1 MLPKIFNRKK
11 FPVPGIIRSNM
22 ESLHDSPAS
31 HHITHIQRLTHPK
44 TPLYI
49 SANPRPWCRTQWP
62 VTGKIPGLV
71 DGVAFR
77 VRKSHGPG
85 KELQRASELSSFSR
99 SHSPTE
105 HTLHPM
111 SKGDDF
117 PDLVAKNGEFRYMV
131 VRIRYYCCPFARFR
145 LKMTSEM
152 FANGRF
158 WAGDSRQGHTGIPE
172 NEKNLCFDRWIEV
185 FTDGHRRGFTINN
198 GGAAALV

>member
-1 MLPKIFNRKK
+1 MERFHDPLLLMIFYKIA
-11 FPVPGIIRSNM
+11 VW
-22 ESLHDSPAS
+22 H
-31 HHITHIQRLTHPK
+31 TPK

-49 SANPRPWCRTQWP
+49 CANPGPWCRTQWP

-85 KELQRASELSSFSR
+85 KELQRASELSSFSW

-158 WAGDSRQGHTGIPE
+158 WAGDSRQDHTGIPE
-172 NEKNLCFDRWIEV
+172 NEKNPCFDRWIEV
-185 FTDGHRRGFTINN
+185 FPDGHRRGFTINN

>member
-1 MLPKIFNRKK
+1 M
-11 FPVPGIIRSNM
+11 
-22 ESLHDSPAS
+22 
-31 HHITHIQRLTHPK
+31 
-44 TPLYI
+44 
-49 SANPRPWCRTQWP
+49 
-62 VTGKIPGLV
+62 

-77 VRKSHGPG
+77 VRKSHGLG

-172 NEKNLCFDRWIEV
+172 HGKTPVFPGSSGLFDPHLTERTSV
-185 FTDGHRRGFTINN
+185 FTAEGMTNGISEWRRCRRYLRLSIRVFLRRVPTWFYHQ
-198 GGAAALV
+198 